1 LPRSRSVQPVIAASR
16 FVSFGAVVIDVVLF
30 GGHDNATIIG
40 PKIAF

>member
-1 LPRSRSVQPVIAASR
+1 
-16 FVSFGAVVIDVVLF
+16 VSFGAVVIDVVLF